1 MFNSVA
7 LNVVIGLVFIFLLY
21 SLLATTINEAIA
33 ATFNLRAKKLEKAI
47 KRMLDDGIMS
57 HHNFWTFT
65 GDFILGI
72 FKRLKNFFL
81 LFSFKKQNKSKEA
94 MSLVE
99 SFYDHPGIKYLGENK
114 ISNKPSYISPEFFSK
129 ALTDVLKEKANDPT
143 ASSLKQLQ
151 DGIEA
156 IKNTNETKKLIQ
168 SLLAD
173 ANNDVEKF
181 KTLLEDWFNET
192 MNRTSGWYKKQSQK
206 ITFLVGF
213 VLAVAFNV
221 DTVSIVKKLSN
232 NPDSA
237 KALADVT
244 VQYVATHKDS
254 TQHLSPA
261 DSATVQMLFD
271 KAKKQ
276 VDEDIADANSII
288 GLGWTIPSDT
298 TIKLCTKNALN
309 TKADSVNCKECLI
322 TIKNCTWRGHALYII
337 NNQAEL
343 NTLGKVRYVCCMAFS
358 SGRRLIGYLL
368 TALAISF
375 GAPFW
380 FDLLNKFV
388 QLRGAGIKPEEPAEK
403 TK

>member
-1 MFNSVA
+1 MFNSIA
-7 LNVVIGLVFIFLLY
+7 LNVVISLVFIFLLY
-21 SLLATTINEAIA
+21 SLLATTINEGIA
-33 ATFNLRAKKLEKAI
+33 AMFNLRAKKLEKAI
-47 KRMLDDGIMS
+47 KRMLDDGVVS

-65 GDFILGI
+65 GDFIVGI

-81 LFSFKKQNKSKEA
+81 LFSFKKPKSKEA

-99 SFYDHPGIKYLGENK
+99 SFYDHLGIKYLGENK

-129 ALTDVLKEKANDPT
+129 ALTDVLKEKANDPA
-143 ASSLKQLQ
+143 ASSIKQLQ

-156 IKNTNETKKLIQ
+156 LKNTNETKKLIQ

-237 KALADVT
+237 KALADVAA
-244 VQYVATHKDS
+244 QYVKTHKDS

-261 DSATVQMLFD
+261 DSATAQMLFD

-276 VDEDIADANSII
+276 VDDDITNANSII

-298 TIKLCTKNALN
+298 TVKLCTKNALN
-309 TKADSVNCKECLI
+309 TKADSVNCTECLI
-322 TIKNCTWRGHALYII
+322 TIKSCTWRGHSLYI
-337 NNQAEL
+337 NEKSAVL
-343 NTLGKVRYVCCMAFS
+343 NPIGKVRYVLCMAFS

-380 FDLLNKFV
+380 FDLLNKLV
-388 QLRGAGIKPEEPAEK
+388 QLRGAGKKPEEPEVKAK
-403 TK
+403 